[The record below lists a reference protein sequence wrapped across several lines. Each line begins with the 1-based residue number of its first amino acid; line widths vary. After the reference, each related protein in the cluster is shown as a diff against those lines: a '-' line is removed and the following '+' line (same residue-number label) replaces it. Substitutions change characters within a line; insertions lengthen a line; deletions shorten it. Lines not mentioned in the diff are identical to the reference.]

1 MGVGN
6 TVTLLESEFD
16 EYKEVMHDRREKI
29 AGEDAERT
37 LRRAKLEQRLNE
49 KGCTEEEKES
59 CRAKLISKENK
70 CLKAQQHQYRKDD
83 FTLLK
88 TLGQGGFGT
97 VYKVTYKTE
106 SKVMALKQMPRSTL
120 SSRNDLE
127 HLFCE
132 TNALATIYTS
142 PYFPLLYACFSET
155 DYVYILMEYLEGG
168 DLVGLLQS
176 MQHFPESMTRFYAAE
191 LIEAVDFVHRAGY
204 VHRDIKPDNICFTR
218 KGHLK
223 LLDFGLSK
231 EDPGMFLMEEQD
243 AARLLQSHLGTPYYM
258 APEIVKQK
266 GYSSSVDLWAV
277 GCVIF
282 ECMCG
287 QSPFTPTV
295 VRGDTQMSVMKKI
308 FALITSFDTVLP
320 PLYQKYLMKRYLTKN
335 AVALC
340 RGIFAPSNT
349 RMTLHEIRMHPFFDA
364 LDFHK
369 LQDLRPPYQ
378 PAVKTDNGL
387 VRTQKP
393 RKEEATKILAGT
405 VEALGRE
412 DYELTNFAY
421 DVAARAPNEN
431 SVIPPS

>member
-1 MGVGN
+1 M
-6 TVTLLESEFD
+6 L
-16 EYKEVMHDRREKI
+16 
-29 AGEDAERT
+29 
-37 LRRAKLEQRLNE
+37 
-49 KGCTEEEKES
+49 
-59 CRAKLISKENK
+59 
-70 CLKAQQHQYRKDD
+70 
-83 FTLLK
+83 
-88 TLGQGGFGT
+88 
-97 VYKVTYKTE
+97 
-106 SKVMALKQMPRSTL
+106 
-120 SSRNDLE
+120 
-127 HLFCE
+127 
-132 TNALATIYTS
+132 
-142 PYFPLLYACFSET
+142 
-155 DYVYILMEYLEGG
+155 
-168 DLVGLLQS
+168 
-176 MQHFPESMTRFYAAE
+176 
-191 LIEAVDFVHRAGY
+191 
-204 VHRDIKPDNICFTR
+204 
-218 KGHLK
+218 
-223 LLDFGLSK
+223 
-231 EDPGMFLMEEQD
+231 EEQ
-243 AARLLQSHLGTPYYM
+243 ARLLQSHLGTPYYM

-364 LDFHK
+364 LDFHT

-378 PAVKTDNGL
+378 PAVRTDNGL

-405 VEALGRE
+405 VEALG
-412 DYELTNFAY
+412 
-421 DVAARAPNEN
+421 
-431 SVIPPS
+431 